1 MIHLSGLVD
10 RLRRG
15 ATEGENHI
23 VDEYVAGRLD
33 RRGLLRHGARIGM
46 GLPLLGGLLGTLDP
60 FGMRA
65 ARAQAGKPGATIR
78 VASLMP
84 SGAIDPVTVA
94 NAGGLVLLAQT
105 GEFLAADG
113 EDLVLRPALA
123 TSWKP
128 NADGS
133 VWTFALRQG
142 VKFHNGHVLNA
153 DDVVA
158 TMDRLTDPKNGSNAL
173 SVLRGVLSVGGTKKL
188 DDLTVAF
195 HLDAPNG
202 NFPYYVS
209 SDNYNAI
216 ILPADYAGDFEKTFN
231 GTGPFKLANYTPKVG
246 ASFVRNPEYW
256 GQKALPDRTEFSFF
270 ADQQPQILAL
280 QGKQVDV
287 VVQVAVQGAQGLLND
302 PDVKLI
308 KLHGASY
315 REVHMRTDMPKFA
328 DKRVRQAIALT
339 LDRPAMITGLFRG
352 LADLGNDSPFAPVYP
367 STDKSVP
374 QRAKDLAKAKE
385 LLAAAGG
392 GFAATLTTER
402 LQEIPDYAVLLQNAC
417 AEIGVNL
424 SLKVEDQAAY
434 YGNAKFGSSDWL
446 DSEMGITDYGHR
458 GVPNVML
465 SATLLSTGL
474 WNSSHFK
481 NPAYDRLVGQ
491 YVAAIDLQA
500 QRGIAKEIQTLL
512 LDETPVIIAYFFNY
526 ITAVS
531 ADVTGVRPT
540 AIAQVDLQNAAIG

>member
-1 MIHLSGLVD
+1 MIRMKRLID
-10 RLRRG
+10 RLRRE
-15 ATEGENHI
+15 ATDLENHVI
-23 VDEYVAGRLD
+23 DEYVAGRLD

-60 FGMRA
+60 FNIQA

-78 VASLMP
+78 VACLVP
-84 SGAIDPVTVA
+84 TGAVDPVTVA
-94 NAGGLVLLAQT
+94 NAGGLVLLMQT

-113 EDLVLRPALA
+113 EDLTLRPMLA
-123 TSWKP
+123 TGWQP

-133 VWTFALRQG
+133 IWTFTLRPG

-173 SVLRGVLSVGGTKKL
+173 SVLRGVLSVGGTKKV

-216 ILPADYAGDFEKTFN
+216 ILPADYTGDFEKTFN
-231 GTGPFKLANYTPKVG
+231 GTGPFKLEKYTPKVG
-246 ASFVRNPEYW
+246 ASFVRNPDYW
-256 GQKALPDRTEFSFF
+256 GQKALPARTEFSFF

-280 QGKQVDV
+280 QGQQVDV
-287 VVQVAVQGAQGLLND
+287 VVQISVQGAQGLIND
-302 PDVKLI
+302 PEVKLI
-308 KLHGASY
+308 KLRGASH
-315 REVHMRTDMPKFA
+315 RQLHMRNDVAKFA

-339 LDRPAMITGLFRG
+339 LDRPGLVAGLFRG
-352 LADLGNDSPFAPVYP
+352 FAEPGNDSPFAPVYP
-367 STDKSVP
+367 STDTSVP
-374 QRAKDLAKAKE
+374 QRLRDVAKAQA

-392 GFAATLTTER
+392 GFEATLTTER
-402 LQEIPDYAVLLQNAC
+402 LQEIPDYAVLVQNAC
-417 AEIGVNL
+417 AEIGVKLN
-424 SLKVEDQAAY
+424 LKVEDQSAY

-465 SATLLSTGL
+465 SAPLLSTGA
-474 WNSSHFK
+474 WNSAHFK
-481 NPAYDRLVGQ
+481 NPTYDKLVAQ
-491 YVAAIDLQA
+491 YVAATDLQV
-500 QRGIAKEIQTLL
+500 QRGVAKEIQMLL
-512 LDETPVIIAYFFNY
+512 LEETPVIFSYFFNY
-526 ITAVS
+526 ITAT
-531 ADVTGVRPT
+531 AANVTGVAPT
-540 AIAQVDLQNAAIG
+540 AIAQIYLQNAAIG